1 MILALSSTAQ
11 DQNNLAL
18 DAIVR
23 DMDGG
28 KLAGV
33 KVKIIQDGALV
44 NQMTT
49 GKNGRFDVLLD
60 FDHQFLI
67 EMSKSGY
74 VSKSIQVNTRNV
86 PEDEQAWGYE

>member
-28 KLAGV
+28 KLAGF

-44 NQMTT
+44 
-49 GKNGRFDVLLD
+49 
-60 FDHQFLI
+60 
-67 EMSKSGY
+67 
-74 VSKSIQVNTRNV
+74 
-86 PEDEQAWGYE
+86 